1 MSGSKLKIDIRRS
14 KILEQLQSDG
24 SVSVSRLS
32 ETLGATTVTIRSD
45 LSAMERDG
53 LLVRIQGGAVPG
65 GSAKEQ
71 YADLPVVS
79 NAEEKKEMA
88 AKVAQL
94 VRDGDTLFIN
104 SGTTTEFVAE
114 ALCTRSNLNVV
125 TNSLEVARRLG
136 GYATMRVQLL
146 GGEIDARYGFTCGST
161 AREQLSK
168 YKADWA
174 ILSVDGV
181 STEGGLTT
189 YHAEEAAID
198 RMMIAGAKRTL
209 VVADHTKIGRV
220 GFTRVSQGLEGI
232 LLVTDSGCDSILLK
246 QLTAMGITVVQA

>member
-32 ETLGATTVTIRSD
+32 ERLGATTVTIRSD

-53 LLVRIQGGAVPG
+53 LLVRIQGGAVPAG
-65 GSAKEQ
+65 PAKES
-71 YADLPVVS
+71 AANAACVS
-79 NAEEKKEMA
+79 NAAEKKQVA
-88 AKVAQL
+88 ALVAQL

-104 SGTTTEFVAE
+104 SGTTTELVAD
-114 ALCTRSNLNVV
+114 ALCARSNLNVV

-136 GYATMRVQLL
+136 GHATMRVQLL

-161 AREQLSK
+161 ARDQLSK
-168 YKADWA
+168 FKADWA

-181 STEGGLTT
+181 SAEGGLTT

-209 VVADHTKIGRV
+209 VAADHTKIGRV
-220 GFTRVSQGLEGI
+220 GFTRVSQGLEDL
-232 LLVTDSGCDSILLK
+232 LLVTDGGCEKLVLK
-246 QLTAMGITVVQA
+246 QLEAMGLTVLQA